1 MVTAE
6 EVVKSL
12 PVLLR
17 EHPELR
23 TEICKILSDEFV
35 IRSEFYEYMK
45 KSDERFERL
54 LQELKAFREDTN
66 RRFEA
71 ADKRFEALDKRFEE
85 MREDMNRRF
94 EAADKRFDA
103 IDKRFEEV
111 YHRFEVIDKRF
122 EEVYRRFEVID
133 KRFEEVY
140 RRFEAIDKRFEEVY
154 HRFEVIDKRFEE
166 VYRRFEA
173 IDKRFEEVYHRFDK
187 VDRDFKDL
195 KDWVGIVVGG
205 FQRRAGR
212 SLEDAVAGTLR
223 IALGGEVKPENI
235 MMRKKITD
243 DEGLIGP
250 KGRSYEIDLCVTDTE
265 SLIFEIKSYAEEEDI
280 ERFNDKA
287 ELAIRKLGLK
297 KVEKALITLEK
308 RPSVVEL
315 CDRFGILVG

>member
-12 PVLLR
+12 PGLLR

-23 TEICKILSDEFV
+23 TEIYKILSDEFV

-71 ADKRFEALDKRFEE
+71 ADK
-85 MREDMNRRF
+85 
-94 EAADKRFDA
+94 
-103 IDKRFEEV
+103 
-111 YHRFEVIDKRF
+111 
-122 EEVYRRFEVID
+122 
-133 KRFEEVY
+133 
-140 RRFEAIDKRFEEVY
+140 
-154 HRFEVIDKRFEE
+154 
-166 VYRRFEA
+166 RFEA

-223 IALGGEVKPENI
+223 IALGREVKPENI

-243 DEGLIGP
+243 DEGLICLLYTSP
-250 KGRSYEIDLCVTDTE
+250 SPRDLST
-265 SLIFEIKSYAEEEDI
+265 S
-280 ERFNDKA
+280 RM
-287 ELAIRKLGLK
+287 
-297 KVEKALITLEK
+297 
-308 RPSVVEL
+308 PSSA
-315 CDRFGILVG
+315 

>member
-12 PVLLR
+12 PGLLR

-71 ADKRFEALDKRFEE
+71 VDERFEE
-85 MREDMNRRF
+85 MREAMERRF
-94 EAADKRFDA
+94 EAADK
-103 IDKRFEEV
+103 
-111 YHRFEVIDKRF
+111 
-122 EEVYRRFEVID
+122 
-133 KRFEEVY
+133 
-140 RRFEAIDKRFEEVY
+140 
-154 HRFEVIDKRFEE
+154 
-166 VYRRFEA
+166 RFEA

-187 VDRDFKDL
+187 MDRDFKDL

-212 SLEDAVAGTLR
+212 SLEDAIAGTLR
-223 IALGGEVKPENI
+223 IALGREVKPENI

-265 SLIFEIKSYAEEEDI
+265 SLIFELKSYAEEEDI

-287 ELAIRKLGLK
+287 ELAIKKLGLK

-315 CDRFGILVG
+315 CDKFGILVG

>member
-12 PVLLR
+12 PGLLR

-111 YHRFEVIDKRF
+111 Y
-122 EEVYRRFEVID
+122 RRFEVID

-140 RRFEAIDKRFEEVY
+140 
-154 HRFEVIDKRFEE
+154 
-166 VYRRFEA
+166 
-173 IDKRFEEVYHRFDK
+173 HRFDK
-187 VDRDFKDL
+187 MDIDFKDL
-195 KDWVGIVVGG
+195 KDWVGIVIGG

-212 SLEDAVAGTLR
+212 SLEDAIAGTLR
-223 IALGGEVKPENI
+223 IALGREVKPENI

-250 KGRSYEIDLCVTDTE
+250 KGRSYKIDLCVTDTE

-287 ELAIRKLGLK
+287 ELAIKKLGLK

-308 RPSVVEL
+308 RPLVMEL
-315 CDRFGILVG
+315 CDKFGILVG

>member
-12 PVLLR
+12 PGLLR

-23 TEICKILSDEFV
+23 TEIYKILSDEFV

-71 ADKRFEALDKRFEE
+71 ADKRFEA
-85 MREDMNRRF
+85 
-94 EAADKRFDA
+94 
-103 IDKRFEEV
+103 
-111 YHRFEVIDKRF
+111 
-122 EEVYRRFEVID
+122 
-133 KRFEEVY
+133 
-140 RRFEAIDKRFEEVY
+140 
-154 HRFEVIDKRFEE
+154 
-166 VYRRFEA
+166 

-212 SLEDAVAGTLR
+212 SLEDAIAGTLR
-223 IALGGEVKPENI
+223 IALGREVKPENI
-235 MMRKKITD
+235 TMRKKITD

-250 KGRSYEIDLCVTDTE
+250 EGRSYKIDLCVTDTE

-287 ELAIRKLGLK
+287 ELAIKKLGLK
-297 KVEKALITLEK
+297 KVQKALITLEK
-308 RPSVVEL
+308 RPLVMEL
-315 CDRFGILVG
+315 CDKFGILVG

>member
-12 PVLLR
+12 PGLLR

-122 EEVYRRFEVID
+122 EEVYRRFE
-133 KRFEEVY
+133 
-140 RRFEAIDKRFEEVY
+140 
-154 HRFEVIDKRFEE
+154 
-166 VYRRFEA
+166 A

-223 IALGGEVKPENI
+223 IALSREVKPENI

-297 KVEKALITLEK
+297 QVEKALITLEK

>member
-12 PVLLR
+12 PGLLR

-23 TEICKILSDEFV
+23 TEIYKILSDEFV

-71 ADKRFEALDKRFEE
+71 VDERFEE
-85 MREDMNRRF
+85 MREAMERRF
-94 EAADKRFDA
+94 EAADKRF
-103 IDKRFEEV
+103 
-111 YHRFEVIDKRF
+111 
-122 EEVYRRFEVID
+122 
-133 KRFEEVY
+133 
-140 RRFEAIDKRFEEVY
+140 EA
-154 HRFEVIDKRFEE
+154 IDKRFEE

-187 VDRDFKDL
+187 MDRDFKDL

-212 SLEDAVAGTLR
+212 SLEDAIAGTLR
-223 IALGGEVKPENI
+223 IALGREVKPENI

-250 KGRSYEIDLCVTDTE
+250 KGRSYKIDLCVTDTE
-265 SLIFEIKSYAEEEDI
+265 SLIFELKSYAEEEDI

-287 ELAIRKLGLK
+287 ELAIKKLGLK

-315 CDRFGILVG
+315 CDKFGILVG